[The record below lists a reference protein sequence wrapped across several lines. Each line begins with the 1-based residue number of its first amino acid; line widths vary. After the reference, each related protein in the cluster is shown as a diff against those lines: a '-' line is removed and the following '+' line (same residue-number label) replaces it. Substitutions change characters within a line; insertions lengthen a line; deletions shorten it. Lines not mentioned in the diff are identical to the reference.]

1 MKATPDLMHRS
12 INLIVRWV
20 SVLSWW
26 CASYPRQDHL
36 KIKSH
41 RQNIQCIFAKQRYL
55 NFSQMAVKFQCCKGS
70 KSPSSSM
77 SSPYACRADMG
88 LNSILLFL
96 HPLCALVCTHI
107 PPAFL
112 FSKLPLKIG
121 PFFPFSHH
129 CLHYQPRRLF
139 ASTPGLGT
147 SYPPWS
153 LHCVLHKAI

>member
-1 MKATPDLMHRS
+1 MGFSAVLMMRIIPPSRS
-12 INLIVRWV
+12 SQNKVPQTKHSMYFCQTKINI
-20 SVLSWW
+20 
-26 CASYPRQDHL
+26 
-36 KIKSH
+36 
-41 RQNIQCIFAKQRYL
+41 IFT
-55 NFSQMAVKFQCCKGS
+55 QMAVNRHTHVKFECCKGS

-129 CLHYQPRRLF
+129 CLHYQPRQLF

-147 SYPPWS
+147 S
-153 LHCVLHKAI
+153 

>member
-1 MKATPDLMHRS
+1 MGFSAVLMMRIIPPSRS
-12 INLIVRWV
+12 SQNKVPQTKHSMYFCQTKINKCLPKWLRIDTHVE
-20 SVLSWW
+20 
-26 CASYPRQDHL
+26 
-36 KIKSH
+36 
-41 RQNIQCIFAKQRYL
+41 
-55 NFSQMAVKFQCCKGS
+55 FQCCKGS

-147 SYPPWS
+147 SYPP
-153 LHCVLHKAI
+153 